1 MAEIIVPFDF
11 SSTSVAALD
20 QALLIA
26 QNCDLEIEVLHI
38 TNEDVAEDYPEAW
51 ECTPGDKVRLL
62 EKINGTIAQRRAF
75 LKVPDAVQV
84 TTLVKESSVISGGI
98 NKRAMV
104 SNAILL
110 IMGTHGMSG
119 FKQFVLG
126 SNTSA
131 MINNALYPVMAIPPH
146 WQAQMLHYGLVT
158 AELKEVNVLA
168 ERIRQWSR
176 FLHLK
181 TNVVQFTPVP
191 DLHSDVKDKKIIGG
205 IAVSLELSDLSD
217 TLAESVYKYTKDLQ
231 ETVLIMFV
239 HERKRF
245 EKIFDFSKTERAAR
259 IVEIPLLAIPKEQ

>member
-11 SSTSVAALD
+11 STTSISALD

-26 QNCDLEIEVLHI
+26 ASCDLELEVLHI
-38 TNEDVAEDYPEAW
+38 TNEDVAEEYPEAW

-75 LKVPDAVQV
+75 LQVPDVV
-84 TTLVKESSVISGGI
+84 RVSSLVKESSVISGGI
-98 NKRAMV
+98 HKRAMV

-119 FKQFVLG
+119 FKQLILG
-126 SNTSA
+126 SNTSS
-131 MINNALYPVMAIPPH
+131 MINNALFPVMAVPPH
-146 WQAQMLHYGLVT
+146 WQAQPIHYGLVS
-158 AELKEVNVLA
+158 AELKEVDLLA
-168 ERIRQWSR
+168 DRIRQWSR

-181 TNVVQFTPVP
+181 TSVVQFTPVP
-191 DLHSDVKDKKIIGG
+191 DLHTDWKDKKIIGG
-205 IAVSLELSDLSD
+205 LAVSLQATDLAD
-217 TLAESVYKYTKDLQ
+217 TLAESIYKYTKDLQ

-259 IVEIPLLAIPKEQ
+259 MVEIPLLAIPKEQ